1 MNENDNISKTPTA
14 DIITTLGR
22 RFREYRIATSMTQ
35 AGVSEKSG
43 VSLPTIKRF
52 ELGLTYN
59 ITMGN
64 FIALL
69 KAINFTDGIEDV
81 LPELPTSPYAMAKAE
96 IKKPKRVCHAK

>member
-1 MNENDNISKTPTA
+1 MNNYDNISKAPTA
-14 DIITTLGR
+14 DIVMALGR
-22 RFREYRIATSMTQ
+22 RFREYRIAASMTQ
-35 AGVSEKSG
+35 AEVSERSG

-69 KAINFTDGIEDV
+69 KAIDFADGLDDI
-81 LPELPTSPYAMAKAE
+81 LPELPASPYAMVKAE
-96 IKKPKRVCHAK
+96 MKKPKRVRHAK

>member
-1 MNENDNISKTPTA
+1 MNETENFSKASTA
-14 DIITTLGR
+14 DIVTALGR
-22 RFREYRIATSMTQ
+22 RFREYRIAASMTQ
-35 AGVSEKSG
+35 AEVSEKSG

-69 KAINFTDGIEDV
+69 KAIDFADGLDDI
-81 LPELPTSPYAMAKAE
+81 LPELPASPYAMAKAE
-96 IKKPKRVCHAK
+96 MKKPKRVRHAK

>member
-1 MNENDNISKTPTA
+1 MNEFHNISNTPTA
-14 DIITTLGR
+14 DIVRALGS
-22 RFREYRIATSMTQ
+22 RFREYRIAAMMTQ
-35 AGVSEKSG
+35 AEVSERSG

-69 KAINFTDGIEDV
+69 KAIDLADGLADI
-81 LPELPTSPYAMAKAE
+81 LPDMPASPYAMAKAE
-96 IKKPKRVCHAK
+96 KKKRQRVRHAK